1 MHRVKA
7 YLFQIYVVFNNFF
20 FLAMEALGIT
30 NYNKTPPGKDKDQ
43 ISSETFC
50 HEAYVHFIFLYF
62 LIILYICIGKHDL
75 TN

>member
-1 MHRVKA
+1 MHPVTS
-7 YLFQIYVVFNNFF
+7 YLLYDFIIIS

-30 NYNKTPPGKDKDQ
+30 NYNKTPTGKDKDR

-50 HEAYVHFIFLYF
+50 QEAYVHLI
-62 LIILYICIGKHDL
+62 LIICFSLYIYIGKSDL